1 MCRQIPIDSR
11 ATLPYQHWPVRTIPR
26 LLERLH
32 LRQARYAGGCCA
44 QVAQDLTN
52 GHSERSANARTTLEE
67 CNFRV
72 VELSQDMK
80 LRVLPWRLRFAV
92 ANLVTRL
99 RAVARQLHLLGRRPK
114 MLLTLSLPARSQDR
128 MAAGPRFNVGAGAP
142 SKGDLGLGN
151 LGVSVE
157 ALCRA

>member
-1 MCRQIPIDSR
+1 
-11 ATLPYQHWPVRTIPR
+11 
-26 LLERLH
+26 
-32 LRQARYAGGCCA
+32 
-44 QVAQDLTN
+44 
-52 GHSERSANARTTLEE
+52 
-67 CNFRV
+67 
-72 VELSQDMK
+72 MK

-114 MLLTLSLPARSQDR
+114 MLLTLSLPARSMQDR
-128 MAAGPRFNVGAGAP
+128 LVAGPRFNVRAGAP